1 MHILFVLEHYFPYI
15 GGAEKLF
22 KTLAESLVKKGFKVT
37 VTTTKHQATLPT
49 HEKINGVEIIRLPF
63 SNRFSFTF
71 FSFIYLIK
79 YIRKCDIVHTTSYN
93 AALPAFF
100 AGKLCRKPIYI
111 TFHEVWDR
119 LWFSLPFYT
128 QLQKISFYCFE
139 KWILLLPFNKYIS
152 VSEFTKES
160 LIQAGIPAT
169 KIIRIYNGVDYE
181 KLEKYHLPTPS
192 TIREFSYYGRLG
204 ASKGLDI
211 LLDAIRLLKQA
222 NIHFKC
228 QLIIPK
234 YPSAVYHKVLKL
246 IKDFQLN
253 EQITIFHELSEA
265 ELYQRIQSSSFVVI
279 PSRSEGFCFVATECS
294 ALQIPV
300 VSSGKGAL
308 LETVSGRYIQLDELD
323 AIHLKDGIERA
334 FKQEWQE
341 KEVHRFTIED
351 MIRNYGEIYI

>member
-22 KTLAESLVKKGFKVT
+22 KNLAESLVKRGFKVT
-37 VTTTKHQATLPT
+37 VATTRHQTTLRS
-49 HEKINGVEIIRLPF
+49 HEMINGVEIVRLPF

-71 FSFIYLIK
+71 FSFPYLLK
-79 YIRKCDIVHTTSYN
+79 YIRACDIVHTTSYN

-119 LWFSLPFYT
+119 LWLSLPFYNHF
-128 QLQKISFYCFE
+128 QKISFYCFE
-139 KWILLLPFNKYIS
+139 KWILLLPFNKYIA

-160 LIQAGIPAT
+160 LINAGIPAT

-181 KLEKYHLPTPS
+181 KLEKHDQPIHS
-192 TIREFSYYGRLG
+192 TISEFSYYGRLG

-211 LLDAIRLLKQA
+211 LLDAMHLLKQA
-222 NIHFKC
+222 NFHFMC

-234 YPSAVYHKVLKL
+234 YPNVVYDKVLKL
-246 IKDFQLN
+246 IEDYELN
-253 EQITIFHELSEA
+253 EHITIFHELSEA

-279 PSRSEGFCFVATECS
+279 PSRSEGFCFVAAECS
-294 ALQIPV
+294 ALHIPV

-308 LETVSGRYIQLDELD
+308 PETVSGRYIQLDELD
-323 AIHLKDGIERA
+323 AVHLKDAIERA
-334 FKQEWQE
+334 FRQEWQE
-341 KEVHRFTIED
+341 KEIHRFTIED

>member
-22 KTLAESLVKKGFKVT
+22 KNLAESLVKKGFKVT
-37 VTTTKHQATLPT
+37 IATSKHQPTLPI
-49 HEKINGVEIIRLPF
+49 HETINGVEIVRLPF

-119 LWFSLPFYT
+119 LWLSLPFYSN
-128 QLQKISFYCFE
+128 LQKLSFYFFE
-139 KWILLLPFNKYIS
+139 KLILVLPFTKYIA
-152 VSEFTKES
+152 VSEFTKIS
-160 LIQAGIPAT
+160 LVHAGIHAS
-169 KIIRIYNGVDYE
+169 KIVRIYNGLDYDN
-181 KLEKYHLPTPS
+181 LLNTHQQSQSNRLAFT
-192 TIREFSYYGRLG
+192 YYGRLG
-204 ASKGLDI
+204 ASKGLDL
-211 LLDAIRLLKQA
+211 LLDAMRLLKQA
-222 NIHFKC
+222 NFHFKC

-234 YPSAVYHKVLKL
+234 YPNAIYHQVLKL
-246 IKDFQLN
+246 IEYYQLDDN
-253 EQITIFHELSEA
+253 ITIFHELSEM
-265 ELYQRIQSSSFVVI
+265 ELYQQIQSSSFVVI
-279 PSRSEGFCFVATECS
+279 PSRSEGFCFVAAECS
-294 ALQIPV
+294 ALKIPV

-308 LETVSGRYIQLDELD
+308 PETVSGHYIQLDELD
-323 AIHLKDGIERA
+323 AIHLKEAIEKA

-341 KEVHRFTIED
+341 KEIRRFILDD
-351 MIRNYGEIYI
+351 MIQNYVKVYV